1 MPWDPAQPPSSP
13 QSAWPQQRRPAA
25 PSSHAAAGCRHLQG
39 ACSGPLPAAPRLLPL
54 RCVCGDRDGCP
65 ALPCPALHQTG
76 VTGTCPV
83 LLSLIPDWDWCK
95 WELSAVQA
103 LGAGVTTHV
112 LGTCRGTPRSCS
124 PDELCQL
131 PGLHQAVG
139 QVGVLLP
146 AVLGMQLEREGKQR
160 GCDSHA
166 DTCPAPRLPANP
178 PNPSEQS
185 LPTPL
190 SLCHPHWGEPGM
202 LTPLHNQLVGPCPT
216 CLSNILLNQCIVQG
230 RVRRAVVKQGDSKRG
245 VRPLIPLLPIVPP
258 MLGSSLRCSRG

>member
-1 MPWDPAQPPSSP
+1 MGTGMA
-13 QSAWPQQRRPAA
+13 
-25 PSSHAAAGCRHLQG
+25 
-39 ACSGPLPAAPRLLPL
+39 
-54 RCVCGDRDGCP
+54 V
-65 ALPCPALHQTG
+65 LPCPALHQTG

-95 WELSAVQA
+95 WELSAVQTP
-103 LGAGVTTHV
+103 GAGVTTLV

-146 AVLGMQLEREGKQR
+146 AVLGVQLEREGKQR

-185 LPTPL
+185 LPTRSVFMSPPL
-190 SLCHPHWGEPGM
+190 GRAWDAHPTAQPACGSLPRLPEQYFIKSVHSPG
-202 LTPLHNQLVGPCPT
+202 Q
-216 CLSNILLNQCIVQG
+216 SEE
-230 RVRRAVVKQGDSKRG
+230 
-245 VRPLIPLLPIVPP
+245 
-258 MLGSSLRCSRG
+258 SSG